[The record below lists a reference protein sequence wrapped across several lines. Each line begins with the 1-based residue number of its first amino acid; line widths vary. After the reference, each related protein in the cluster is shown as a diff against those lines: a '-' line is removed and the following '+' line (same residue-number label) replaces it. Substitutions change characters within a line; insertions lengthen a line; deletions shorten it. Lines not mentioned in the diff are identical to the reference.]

1 MEQAMQIE
9 REIADIKAKQ
19 AAAEEQHKALHSR
32 LEQAEN
38 MVNTVHELALSVRDL
53 TNTQANMQKQVTGLC
68 EDVDAIKA
76 KPGKRWESVVEK
88 VIYTVIGAMISYVLM
103 RMGIS

>member
-9 REIADIKAKQ
+9 REIAEIKAKQ
-19 AAAEEQHKALHSR
+19 AAAEEQHKTLFNR

-38 MVNTVHELALSVRDL
+38 MVNSVHELALSVRDL

-68 EDVDAIKA
+68 ADVDAIKA
-76 KPGKRWESVVEK
+76 KPGKRWEGVVEK